1 MRTHRIIFWTTLLL
15 FVVGLP
21 TILSINFD
29 TDIKNILIGIICSS
43 LVAAIVELPNLLNY
57 KSSIKSN
64 IYDGLLS
71 SKMFLLQYNDN
82 IDKRL
87 KENDFKYTNYGGYY
101 LNYLSNYI
109 NLYNQSDN
117 TIFIDYCSKKNDF
130 LYSKKDFYNLYNS
143 IVNKT
148 LLLEPDL
155 SPHGDKLKENS
166 KFCFMHTLVK
176 PSPNPD
182 NEPLITPEVCWCLFV
197 IPSVTSADSLLCLP
211 SHSFVFFHGRL
222 VFSSLNLYVNRAIL
236 YVYVLVYVSSSGILF
251 SRSTHS

>member
-15 FVVGLP
+15 FAVGLP
-21 TILSINFD
+21 AIMNINFE
-29 TDIKNILIGIICSS
+29 TDLKNILIGIICSS

-87 KENDFKYTNYGGYY
+87 KENDFKYTNYGDYY

-117 TIFIDYCSKKNDF
+117 TIFIEYCSKKNDF

-148 LLLEPDL
+148 LLLEVTRIRME
-155 SPHGDKLKENS
+155 LKECTIYDVHNQLNS
-166 KFCFMHTLVK
+166 IKKANNDLIK
-176 PSPNPD
+176 EIDKISKKILSKRYLKYYED
-182 NEPLITPEVCWCLFV
+182 N
-197 IPSVTSADSLLCLP
+197 S
-211 SHSFVFFHGRL
+211 
-222 VFSSLNLYVNRAIL
+222 NRIINALKNEAIK
-236 YVYVLVYVSSSGILF
+236 
-251 SRSTHS
+251 